1 MYLFKLSLSTNIF
14 NYQVFTLTHLNFTGG
29 ILIIKLSGRH
39 SGRFKNPLKHRR
51 FLSRE
56 VEGCC
61 RDKRV
66 ICEMSESHQK
76 NNTVENLNPQ
86 HGMLSSMRN
95 LEKTE

>member
-14 NYQVFTLTHLNFTGG
+14 NYQVFTLTHLNFTDG

-51 FLSRE
+51 FLSWE

-61 RDKRV
+61 RDKMV
-66 ICEMSESHQK
+66 TCEMNESHQK
-76 NNTVENLNPQ
+76 NNTVESLNA
-86 HGMLSSMRN
+86 HHRM
-95 LEKTE
+95 